1 MSIFNMEKTIRIA
14 FDRTKTTDES
24 TGCISNIN
32 LSSIASTLIQEC
44 GRWTDH
50 YASDFLITWREIQ
63 DITDGSVTAD
73 PGYDR
78 IFIFAI
84 RMNGV
89 DHDTFF
95 ASNVT
100 RRLNQFQPY
109 LDLSEYRRV
118 YGVRLTVGENGRCI
132 CELKNLTHAFTTLCS
147 EDKREFFA
155 DKD

>member
-1 MSIFNMEKTIRIA
+1 MSTFNMEKTIRIA
-14 FDRTKTTDES
+14 FDRTKTTDKS
-24 TGCISNIN
+24 TGCIGNIN

-50 YASDFLITWREIQ
+50 YASDFLVTWREIQ
-63 DITDGSVTAD
+63 DIIDGVTHTK

-84 RMNGV
+84 RANGV

-95 ASNVT
+95 ASSAT
-100 RRLNQFQPY
+100 KRLSKFQPY
-109 LDLSEYRRV
+109 LDLSEYRRI
-118 YGVRLTVGENGRCI
+118 YGVRITVGEDGRYI

-147 EDKREFFA
+147 EDEREFFA